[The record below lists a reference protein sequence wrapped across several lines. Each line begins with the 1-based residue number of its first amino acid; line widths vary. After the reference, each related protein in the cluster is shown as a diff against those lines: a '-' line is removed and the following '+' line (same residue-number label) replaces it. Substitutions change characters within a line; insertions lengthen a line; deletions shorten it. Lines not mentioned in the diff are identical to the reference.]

1 MNTNQWTRGLITA
14 GVISLGAVAQ
24 AEETAISGYVSTT
37 ASWAPN
43 VMQPAGASFMPTTD
57 GFDLDNVAI
66 RISKPLDEGEWA
78 AGYAVELWVGPQASN
93 LGNNITSTGTV
104 ISDPDGS
111 LTTDDGTAGTI
122 TGDESLAAAA
132 ISGNN
137 FAIKQANVKL
147 NAPIG
152 NGLVLTMGVF
162 DTIIGYEAA
171 NIGDNPNVTRSYGF
185 TTEPFQHLGLLASY
199 QICESAALSVGV
211 ADANNTVL
219 NPGNRGGNTSAKTF
233 MAAVSLTAPDSLGP
247 LGGASITAGVV
258 DGRAGGAVGG
268 SDTTQIYV
276 GGDIPTPIENLSL
289 GVAWDHVN
297 IDGATDTD
305 SIATYIGYK
314 VSDKLGLNTRLDYT
328 DQGGSAGFAG
338 VEGGEY
344 LGTTVTADY
353 SLWANVVTR
362 AEWRWDKDLDG
373 DRFNGPGVQNRP
385 GRNNNHL
392 FLLNVIYNF

>member
-1 MNTNQWTRGLITA
+1 
-14 GVISLGAVAQ
+14 
-24 AEETAISGYVSTT
+24 
-37 ASWAPN
+37 
-43 VMQPAGASFMPTTD
+43 
-57 GFDLDNVAI
+57 
-66 RISKPLDEGEWA
+66 
-78 AGYAVELWVGPQASN
+78 
-93 LGNNITSTGTV
+93 
-104 ISDPDGS
+104 
-111 LTTDDGTAGTI
+111 
-122 TGDESLAAAA
+122 
-132 ISGNN
+132 
-137 FAIKQANVKL
+137 
-147 NAPIG
+147 
-152 NGLVLTMGVF
+152 
-162 DTIIGYEAA
+162 
-171 NIGDNPNVTRSYGF
+171 
-185 TTEPFQHLGLLASY
+185 
-199 QICESAALSVGV
+199 
-211 ADANNTVL
+211 
-219 NPGNRGGNTSAKTF
+219 

-338 VEGGEY
+338 ANGGEY

-373 DRFNGPGVQNRP
+373 DRFNGPGVQNLP

>member
-43 VMQPAGASFMPTTD
+43 VMTPAGASFMPTAD
-57 GFDLDNVAI
+57 GFDLDVVDIN
-66 RISKPLDEGEWA
+66 ISKALDEGEWA
-78 AGYAVELWVGPQASN
+78 SGYAVELWVGPQASN
-93 LGNNITSTGTV
+93 LGNSILGEGNAIVNAGL
-104 ISDPDGS
+104 DGIV
-111 LTTDDGTAGTI
+111 GTADDIQLG
-122 TGDESLAAAA
+122 
-132 ISGNN
+132 GND
-137 FAIKQANVKL
+137 FAIKQANVQL

-199 QICESAALSVGV
+199 QICEEAALSVGV
-211 ADANNTVL
+211 ADASNTIL
-219 NPGNRGGNTSAKTF
+219 NPGNRQNSASSQKTI

-258 DGRAGGAVGG
+258 DGRAGGSTTGP
-268 SDTTQIYV
+268 DTTNIYV

-328 DQGGSAGFAG
+328 DQGGSANFAG
-338 VEGGEY
+338 SEGGEY

-373 DRFNGPGVQNRP
+373 DRGNGPGVVNGT

>member
-43 VMQPAGASFMPTTD
+43 VMAPANSSFMPTTD

-78 AGYAVELWVGPQASN
+78 SGYAVELWVGPQAAN
-93 LGNNITSTGTV
+93 LGNNIGNLSNATDVVRAGV
-104 ISDPDGS
+104 DGVV
-111 LTTDDGTAGTI
+111 GTADDING
-122 TGDESLAAAA
+122 GG
-132 ISGNN
+132 GND
-137 FAIKQANVKL
+137 FAIKQANVQL

-171 NIGDNPNVTRSYGF
+171 NIGDNPNITRSYGF

-199 QICESAALSVGV
+199 QICEEAALSVGV

-338 VEGGEY
+338 ANGGEY

-373 DRFNGPGVQNRP
+373 AGFNRATSA
-385 GRNNNHL
+385 RNNNHM

>member
-43 VMQPAGASFMPTTD
+43 SMAPANASFMPTAD
-57 GFDLDNVAI
+57 GFDLDNVDI
-66 RISKPLDEGEWA
+66 TISKALDEGEWA
-78 AGYAVELWVGPQASN
+78 SGYAVELWVGPQAAN
-93 LGNNITSTGTV
+93 LGNNIG
-104 ISDPDGS
+104 
-111 LTTDDGTAGTI
+111 AGA
-122 TGDESLAAAA
+122 G
-132 ISGNN
+132 GNDI
-137 FAIKQANVKL
+137 AIKQANVQL
-147 NAPIG
+147 NAPVG

-162 DTIIGYEAA
+162 DAIIGYETA

-199 QICESAALSVGV
+199 QLCEEAALSVGV

-219 NPGNRGGNTSAKTF
+219 NPGNRGGNTSAKTI

-268 SDTTQIYV
+268 PDTTQIYV

-328 DQGGSAGFAG
+328 DQGGSANFAG
-338 VEGGEY
+338 SEGGEY

-373 DRFNGPGVQNRP
+373 DRGNGPGVVNGT

>member
-43 VMQPAGASFMPTTD
+43 VMTPAGASFMPTPD
-57 GFDLDNVAI
+57 GFDLDNVDI
-66 RISKPLDEGEWA
+66 TISKALDEGEWA
-78 AGYAVELWVGPQASN
+78 SGYAVELWVGPQAAA
-93 LGNNITSTGTV
+93 LGNNIG
-104 ISDPDGS
+104 G
-111 LTTDDGTAGTI
+111 AG
-122 TGDESLAAAA
+122 GA
-132 ISGNN
+132 GND
-137 FAIKQANVKL
+137 FAIKQANVQL
-147 NAPIG
+147 NAPVG

-162 DTIIGYEAA
+162 DTIIGYEGA

-199 QICESAALSVGV
+199 QLCEEAALSVGV

-219 NPGNRGGNTSAKTF
+219 NPGNRGGNSSAKTF

-258 DGRAGGAVGG
+258 DGRAGGAVAGP
-268 SDTTQIYV
+268 DTTQIYV

-289 GVAWDHVN
+289 GVAWDHVTV
-297 IDGATDTD
+297 DGATDTD
-305 SIATYIGYK
+305 VVAAYIGYK
-314 VSDKLGLNTRLDYT
+314 ASEKLGINTRIDYM
-328 DQGGSAGFAG
+328 DQGGVGG
-338 VEGGEY
+338 VGVDGGEY
-344 LGTTVTADY
+344 LGTTVTLDY

-362 AEWRWDKDLDG
+362 GEWRWDKDLDG
-373 DRFNGPGVQNRP
+373 AGFGRAAGAA
-385 GRNNNHL
+385 RNNNHM

>member
-43 VMQPAGASFMPTTD
+43 VMQPAGASFMPGVD
-57 GFDLDNVAI
+57 GFDLDNVDI
-66 RISKPLDEGEWA
+66 TISKPLDEGEWA
-78 AGYAVELWVGPQASN
+78 SGYAVELWVGPQAAN
-93 LGNNITSTGTV
+93 LGNRIGGVVGAN
-104 ISDPDGS
+104 D
-111 LTTDDGTAGTI
+111 
-122 TGDESLAAAA
+122 
-132 ISGNN
+132 SGNN
-137 FAIKQANVKL
+137 FAIKQANVQL
-147 NAPIG
+147 NAPVG

-162 DTIIGYEAA
+162 DTIIGYETA
-171 NIGDNPNVTRSYGF
+171 NIGDNPNVTRSHGF

-199 QICESAALSVGV
+199 QICESASLSVGV
-211 ADANNTVL
+211 ANENGTALNSRNT
-219 NPGNRGGNTSAKTF
+219 NPSAKTY
-233 MAAVSLTAPDSLGP
+233 MAAVTLIAPDSLGP

-258 DGRAGGAVGG
+258 DGDYTAASIVNTVLPGPDA
-268 SDTTQIYV
+268 THIYV

-289 GVAWDHVN
+289 GVAWDHLNV
-297 IDGATDTD
+297 DGFSDTD
-305 SIATYIGYK
+305 SIAAYIGYK
-314 VSDKLGLNTRLDYT
+314 VSDKLGINTRIDYQ
-328 DQGGSAGFAG
+328 DQGLDIAG
-338 VEGGEY
+338 VGSPGGEY

-373 DRFNGPGVQNRP
+373 DGFNRTASA
-385 GRNNNHL
+385 RNNNHM